1 MTSVSLFIRKFA
13 AAGFFEPLCSR
24 TIGFD
29 FRHFISPH
37 EKNRRREHPTKRPH
51 TPSDIIANHIRK
63 CNKNINRT
71 AILIVRDFCRY
82 RLTFNLRKYPKTA
95 KQTKKSVSDWHRLRF
110 PPRFPF
116 ASVHQDK
123 TIRSGIGYLF
133 IRHYRNLIY
142 SYHHRYPRSE
152 FQSEIMQSAAC
163 FRNFVP
169 ESFQPITYPVFQ
181 NPVPFHSAD
190 RMSDPDSY
198 F

>member
-95 KQTKKSVSDWHRLRF
+95 KQTKNPFRTVIGSGFRPAF
-110 PPRFPF
+110 P
-116 ASVHQDK
+116 
-123 TIRSGIGYLF
+123 L
-133 IRHYRNLIY
+133 
-142 SYHHRYPRSE
+142 HRYIRIKLS
-152 FQSEIMQSAAC
+152 
-163 FRNFVP
+163 VP
-169 ESFQPITYPVFQ
+169 EWILIHFKEIIGTEER
-181 NPVPFHSAD
+181 HE
-190 RMSDPDSY
+190 
-198 F
+198 